1 VIAPDASRAMTC
13 AGCGVRLCRE
23 HSRKR
28 LVMIRN
34 AAVRYTRVRAS
45 AEAYAE
51 HLAARAE
58 VEESD
63 PAEIVYGDS
72 VRTSGE
78 YRAASW
84 GAL

>member
-1 VIAPDASRAMTC
+1 MCTDCSA
-13 AGCGVRLCRE
+13 RLCRS
-23 HSRKR
+23 HAAKR
-28 LVMIRN
+28 LVMTRN
-34 AAVRYTRVRAS
+34 AAARYARVRAS
-45 AEAYAE
+45 SEAYME